1 MVKKKT
7 WQEFRKTGLLWFINT
22 ILHAFGWAIVVEVE
36 KGEITG
42 AYPARVR
49 FRGFD
54 EVSNTTGY
62 QNVARYMKEEADQL
76 IEEAADSDN
85 EEVELKR
92 PLTIEELKQMSGQPV
107 WCPEEEAYGIVMCD
121 KIGQWAGIPFLH
133 GVWYSDDDGVG
144 VEFNHNIIGRKLK
157 CFRVKE
163 GEA

>member
-7 WQEFRKTGLLWFINT
+7 WQEFRKTGLLWFMNT

-36 KGEITG
+36 RGEITG

-76 IEEAADSDN
+76 IEEATDSDN

-92 PLTIEELKQMSGQPV
+92 PLTIEELRTMNGQPV
-107 WCPEEEAYGIVMCD
+107 YYPKEDLYGIIRCD
-121 KIGQWAGIPFLH
+121 DKGMYEGIPFLL
-133 GVWYSDDDGVG
+133 GVYGEGAGVRF
-144 VEFNHNIIGRKLK
+144 EWNIVARKMELYRIG
-157 CFRVKE
+157 KE
-163 GEA
+163 NYAGE